1 MTEKDKDF
9 LKQLAKVYLVVMI
22 GTSTILTNI
31 YITVGYKVIY
41 HLPLTSL
48 TGLLTWIILSIV
60 LSPLFIYIK
69 FMKKGMKYV
78 QEHFIFSNWNTF
90 IFLLPTIIAFVVGTV
105 VAHQENRQQ
114 MTGYN
119 IGISFIDYDY
129 QNATFKPYT
138 DKQTTELAEKLKA
151 AGQKEQVLD
160 DKKYY
165 IFYKSTCPYCKVGLT
180 SLLERLPEDKRQNLV
195 FIDLNSNDA
204 ERVANALGVDK
215 AGTVVTVVK
224 DKESGNSTPMKETI
238 AYDDDKDDIVANKD
252 LIDKIVAKEN
262 V

>member
-1 MTEKDKDF
+1 MTEKDKQF
-9 LKQLAKVYLVVMI
+9 LKQLAKSYLVVMI
-22 GTSTILTNI
+22 GTGILLSSLYMTIE
-31 YITVGYKVIY
+31 YRVIY
-41 HLPLTSL
+41 HLSL
-48 TGLLTWIILSIV
+48 SGVLAWLILSIV
-60 LSPLFIYIK
+60 LSPLFVYT
-69 FMKKGMKYV
+69 KGMKHV
-78 QEHFIFSNWNTF
+78 QEHFVLSNWSSLL
-90 IFLLPTIIAFVVGTV
+90 FLLPTVIALAVGVV

-114 MTGYN
+114 MTGYG
-119 IGISFIDYDY
+119 IGITFIDY
-129 QNATFKPYT
+129 QKSTFRPYT
-138 DKQTTELAEKLKA
+138 DKQTTDLAEKLEA
-151 AGQKEQVLD
+151 ADQKEQVLD

-215 AGTVVTVVK
+215 AGTVVSLVK
-224 DKESGNSTPMKETI
+224 DKATDIYTPITETI
-238 AYDDDKDDIVANKD
+238 AYDDAKDDIVANKD